1 VALATSFQSSVTG
14 CATVAALAGET
25 SVGAAGTGGG
35 VTVRLALRVTPSV
48 PAITTVVLTD
58 TALVFTEKLAAVAPA
73 ATVTLAGTVAAAWLL
88 VSVTTAP
95 PEGATPLK
103 ETVPVEALPPTTL
116 EGLSES
122 AETVTGGGVPV
133 DVIVSVAVPTTPP

>member
-25 SVGAAGTGGG
+25 SVGATGTGGG
-35 VTVRLALRVTPSV
+35 VIVKLALRVTPRV
-48 PAITTVVLTD
+48 PEITAVVLAD

-88 VSVTTAP
+88 DKVTAAP
-95 PEGATPLK
+95 PEGATPLNV
-103 ETVPVEALPPTTL
+103 TVPVETLPPTTL
-116 EGLSES
+116 VGLSES
-122 AETVTGGGVPV
+122 AEIVTGVGPAGAT
-133 DVIVSVAVPTTPP
+133 DRAAVLVTPP

>member
-1 VALATSFQSSVTG
+1 VAEIVGVVAAVTDAV
-14 CATVAALAGET
+14 ATV
-25 SVGAAGTGGG
+25 
-35 VTVRLALRVTPSV
+35 
-48 PAITTVVLTD
+48 
-58 TALVFTEKLAAVAPA
+58 KLAVVAPP
-73 ATVTLAGTVAAAWLL
+73 ATVTLAGTVADAWLL